1 MADHA
6 LPLEAWANFYVI
18 VGSSAGGLTG
28 LTFVVIA
35 LVADAHAVRLTGLRA
50 FITPTIVHFG
60 SALAL
65 SALMNVPGQ
74 SVTSLGICMG
84 AFGLGGLIYSA
95 GTARHVYR
103 ATTNTS
109 YKPVAEDWIWN
120 AMLPTVAYAVLF
132 VAGLIISVHTPTAL
146 YLAAAVSMVLL
157 IIGIHNAWDIAV
169 WFTAERPGAQAP
181 EDKKPP
187 PTEPPA
193 Q

>member
-1 MADHA
+1 MT
-6 LPLEAWANFYVI
+6 LPLEAWANYYVI

-65 SALMNVPGQ
+65 SAFMNVPGQ
-74 SVTSLGICMG
+74 SVTSLGICLDI
-84 AFGLGGLIYSA
+84 FGIAGLVYTA
-95 GTARHVYR
+95 GTARQVYR
-103 ATTNTS
+103 ATANTS

-120 AMLPTVAYAVLF
+120 AILPILTYALLF
-132 VAGLIISVHTPTAL
+132 IAGLVTSLHTPTAL
-146 YLAAAVSMVLL
+146 YLSAAASMGLL

-169 WFTAERPGAQAP
+169 WFTAERPGAQAQ
-181 EDKKPP
+181 EEKKPP
-187 PTEPPA
+187 PSEPPA
-193 Q
+193 E

>member
-1 MADHA
+1 MAGPA
-6 LPLEAWANFYVI
+6 LPLEAWTNFYVI

-60 SALAL
+60 SALVL

-74 SVTSLGICMG
+74 SVTSLGICLA
-84 AFGLGGLIYSA
+84 AFGLMGLVYSA
-95 GTARHVYR
+95 GTARQVYR
-103 ATTNTS
+103 STTTTR

-120 AMLPTVAYAVLF
+120 AILPTVTYSVLF
-132 VAGLIISVHTPTAL
+132 IAGLLASVHTAAAL
-146 YLAAAVSMVLL
+146 YLTAAVSMVLL
-157 IIGIHNAWDIAV
+157 IVGIHNAWDIAV
-169 WFTAERPGAQAP
+169 WFTAERPGAPAQ
-181 EDKKPP
+181 EDNKPP

-193 Q
+193 E

>member
-1 MADHA
+1 VTA
-6 LPLEAWANFYVI
+6 PLEAWANYYVI

-60 SALAL
+60 SALVL

-74 SVTSLGICMG
+74 NVTSLGICLG
-84 AFGLGGLIYSA
+84 AFGLGGLVYSA
-95 GTARHVYR
+95 GTARQVYR
-103 ATTNTS
+103 STTYT
-109 YKPVAEDWIWN
+109 PVAEDWIWN
-120 AMLPTVAYAVLF
+120 AILPTLTYAVLLI
-132 VAGLIISVHTPTAL
+132 AGLIASVHMPTSL
-146 YLAAAVSMVLL
+146 YLAAAASMMLL

-169 WFTAERPGAQAP
+169 WFTAERPGAQGQ

-187 PTEPPA
+187 PSEPPA
-193 Q
+193 E

>member
-1 MADHA
+1 MT
-6 LPLEAWANFYVI
+6 LPLEAWANYYVI

-74 SVTSLGICMG
+74 SATSLGFCLDL
-84 AFGLGGLIYSA
+84 FGLTGLVYTA
-95 GTARHVYR
+95 GTARQVYR
-103 ATTNTS
+103 TTAKSN

-120 AMLPTVAYAVLF
+120 AILPTVAYAVLF
-132 VAGLIISVHTPTAL
+132 IAGLVTSLHTPTAL
-146 YLAAAVSMVLL
+146 YLAAAASMALL

-169 WFTAERPGAQAP
+169 WFTAERPDAQAQ
-181 EDKKPP
+181 EEKKPP
-187 PTEPPA
+187 PSAPPA
-193 Q
+193 E

>member
-1 MADHA
+1 MTP
-6 LPLEAWANFYVI
+6 PLEAWANYYVI

-60 SALAL
+60 SALVL

-74 SVTSLGICMG
+74 SATSLGICLG
-84 AFGLGGLIYSA
+84 AFGLMGLIYSG
-95 GTARHVYR
+95 GTAVQVNR
-103 ATTNTS
+103 ATTRTNYT
-109 YKPVAEDWIWN
+109 PVAEDWIWN
-120 AMLPTVAYAVLF
+120 AILPTLTYAVLF
-132 VAGLIISVHTPTAL
+132 IAGLIASVHMPTSL
-146 YLAAAVSMVLL
+146 YLAAAASMMLL

-169 WFTAERPGAQAP
+169 WFTAERPGAQGQ

-187 PTEPPA
+187 PSEPPA
-193 Q
+193 E

>member
-1 MADHA
+1 MT

-60 SALAL
+60 SALVL

-74 SVTSLGICMG
+74 NVTSLGICLG
-84 AFGLGGLIYSA
+84 AFGLGGLVYSA
-95 GTARHVYR
+95 GTARQVYR
-103 ATTNTS
+103 STTKTS
-109 YKPVAEDWIWN
+109 YTPVAEDWIWN
-120 AMLPTVAYAVLF
+120 AILPTLTYAVLLI
-132 VAGLIISVHTPTAL
+132 AGLIASVHMPTSL
-146 YLAAAVSMVLL
+146 YLAAAASMMLL

-169 WFTAERPGAQAP
+169 WFTAERPGAQGQ

-187 PTEPPA
+187 PSEPPA
-193 Q
+193 E